1 MRDKENFN
9 KLVSRGSGKL
19 ADNAKR
25 EEYERQMRLKK
36 AKSTKPDDYDER
48 GPHNTCCGDL

>member
-1 MRDKENFN
+1 MKEDINR
-9 KLVSRGSGKL
+9 LIRSGSGKL

-36 AKSTKPDDYDER
+36 AKSTKPDDYDTR

>member
-1 MRDKENFN
+1 VRDREKFS

-19 ADNAKR
+19 TDNANR
-25 EEYERQMRLKK
+25 EEHERQMRLKK
-36 AKSTKPDDYDER
+36 AKSTKPDVYDER